1 MDEQEKAFIYSQL
14 NGLKEQVIF
23 LTEQLESS
31 NENMEMLLKI
41 LKQMQTPGYM
51 RGQAK
56 VAETMEVAE
65 KLAMIRNMVNRG
77 NKGE

>member
-1 MDEQEKAFIYSQL
+1 VDEQEKKFIYSRL

-23 LTEQLESS
+23 LTEQLEAS

-41 LKQMQTPGYM
+41 LKQMASPGYM
-51 RGQAK
+51 RSQAK

>member
-1 MDEQEKAFIYSQL
+1 MDEQEKKFIYSRL

-23 LTEQLESS
+23 LTEQLEAS

-41 LKQMQTPGYM
+41 LKQMASPGYM
-51 RGQAK
+51 RSQAK

>member
-1 MDEQEKAFIYSQL
+1 VDEQEKQFIYSQL

-23 LTEQLESS
+23 LTEKLNES
-31 NENMEMLLKI
+31 NENMVTLVGI
-41 LKQMQTPGYM
+41 LRNMQTPGYM